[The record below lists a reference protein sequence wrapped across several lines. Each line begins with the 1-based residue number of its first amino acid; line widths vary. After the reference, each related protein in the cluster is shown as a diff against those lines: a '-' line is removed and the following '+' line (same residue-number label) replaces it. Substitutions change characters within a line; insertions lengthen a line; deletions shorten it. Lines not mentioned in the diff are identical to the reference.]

1 MYCREGER
9 TLIIARTTQA
19 KPKTALAGAMLEIS
33 FARFRASM
41 AAFSNER
48 ALSRSFSCGEFVA
61 MVVAVREWYGAG
73 ATRNPRSG
81 GRSFDLSGYR
91 PLKVK
96 PFDRGADSADV

>member
-73 ATRNPRSG
+73 LRGTLGAVG
-81 GRSFDLSGYR
+81 GHLICQDIVLYSACH
-91 PLKVK
+91 
-96 PFDRGADSADV
+96 FDRPFYIE